1 MIVALLFA
9 AFLFGSI
16 PTGYVIA
23 TIKGVDLRKVGS
35 GNIGATN
42 VLRAMGKGSAL
53 VTLAGDMLK
62 GVIPIMAVRYF
73 FPDTG
78 IQFSGQL
85 VQLPFH
91 ISDTHT
97 AFEGII
103 GLAAILGHNFSIF
116 LKFKGGKGVATSLGV
131 ALALSPH
138 AALMAA
144 TVWLLTFRFSGYSSL
159 SGLVA
164 FAAFPLCIYI
174 IDYSAEKIAI
184 AVIIAM
190 LIFIT
195 HRGNIHRLIKGTEN
209 RVMLRKWK

>member
-9 AFLFGSI
+9 AFLFGSV

-23 TIKGVDLRKVGS
+23 MIKGVDLRKVGS

-42 VLRAMGKGSAL
+42 VLRAMGKGAAII
-53 VTLAGDMLK
+53 TLAGDVLK
-62 GVIPIMAVRYF
+62 GVIPVLAVRYF
-73 FPDTG
+73 YPNTG

-85 VQLPFH
+85 VSIPLQ
-91 ISDTHT
+91 ITDTRV
-97 AFEGII
+97 AFEGVI

-144 TVWLLTFRFSGYSSL
+144 TAWLLTFRVSGYSSL

-164 FAAFPLCIYI
+164 FASFPFCIYI

-184 AVIIAM
+184 AVIIAT

-195 HRGNIHRLIKGTEN
+195 HRGNIKRLISGKENKFMRKG
-209 RVMLRKWK
+209 K

>member
-9 AFLFGSI
+9 AFLFGSV

-23 TIKGVDLRKVGS
+23 MIKGVDLRKVGS

-42 VLRAMGKGSAL
+42 VLRAMGKGAAII
-53 VTLAGDMLK
+53 TLAGDVLK
-62 GVIPIMAVRYF
+62 GVIPVLAVRYF
-73 FPDTG
+73 YPNTG

-85 VQLPFH
+85 VSIPLQ
-91 ISDTHT
+91 ITDTRV
-97 AFEGII
+97 AFEGVI

-144 TVWLLTFRFSGYSSL
+144 TAWLLTFRVSGYSSL

-164 FAAFPLCIYI
+164 FASFPFCIYI

-184 AVIIAM
+184 AVIIAT

-195 HRGNIHRLIKGTEN
+195 HRGNIKRLITGKENKFMRKG
-209 RVMLRKWK
+209 K

>member
-16 PTGYVIA
+16 PTGFVLA
-23 TIKGVDLRKVGS
+23 TIKGVDLREVGS

-42 VLRAMGKGSAL
+42 VLRAIGKGAAL
-53 VTLAGDMLK
+53 TTLAGDMLK
-62 GVIPIMAVRYF
+62 GVIPVLAVRYF

-78 IQFSGQL
+78 IQFSGQS
-85 VQLPFH
+85 VSLPFH
-91 ISDTHT
+91 IADTHT
-97 AFEGII
+97 AFEGVI

-164 FAAFPLCIYI
+164 FASFPLCISI
-174 IDYSAEKIAI
+174 IDNSPEKIAI
-184 AVIIAM
+184 AGIIAV
-190 LIFIT
+190 LIFVT
-195 HRGNIHRLIKGTEN
+195 HRGNIKKLINGTEN
-209 RVMLRKWK
+209 KFMRKGK